1 MTGKKGGDEKKKG
14 GSLESK
20 LGNSEEAHIHTESTG
35 RKRYI
40 LMYMPILNG
49 VLVVFFFLCSL
60 SFAIKASHGSCI
72 RWNCSWS
79 TTAWSVVLLLDKE
92 NSTLCRWGG
101 RVSSSQNNVGR
112 NNLATP
118 YLLQRHADTHTH
130 THKHTRKRCVNN
142 VWQGL
147 GTCVNVSS
155 LSVRSL
161 IVFAC
166 WLLYVF

>member
-1 MTGKKGGDEKKKG
+1 MEIKKKKRENRAHTRVTVGKDKTEKKKKTTWLEKKEETKKKKG

-49 VLVVFFFLCSL
+49 VLVVFFFLYSL

-130 THKHTRKRCVNN
+130 TQTH
-142 VWQGL
+142 
-147 GTCVNVSS
+147 
-155 LSVRSL
+155 
-161 IVFAC
+161 
-166 WLLYVF
+166 